1 MPDDIRITRRE
12 WNELKSILLEVR
24 ETVNG
29 LSKAAAKDMLTSAE
43 ICKMLKIGRSTYQRY
58 VQAGLLPQVRIM
70 GKVYV
75 KRLDVEKLIT
85 NGRV

>member
-24 ETVNG
+24 ETVND
-29 LSKAAAKDMLTSAE
+29 LSKAAAKDMLTPAE

-75 KRLDVEKLIT
+75 ERLDVEKLIT